1 MTESNKMLWEG
12 VIENNFDKV
21 RIALNLRAEVNAK
34 DDSGYTPLHLAA
46 RWNYLAV
53 AQLLISSGADLE
65 AKDNN
70 GDTPLDL
77 VTWNGNQEMV
87 ELLQS
92 YILT

>member
-34 DDSGYTPLHLAA
+34 RNDGDTPLHWAA
-46 RWNYLAV
+46 WNNYLEV
-53 AQLLISSGADLE
+53 AQLLISSGAEVDVE
-65 AKDNN
+65 NN
-70 GDTPLDL
+70 AGNTPLR
-77 VTWNGNQEMV
+77 WAAFNGHQEMV